1 MSTVNPCYILGLETS
16 ADDTAAAIVE
26 VHSRRILGQAIR
38 TQMAEHAAYGG
49 SVTELASRAHQAHL
63 PALVQETFT
72 QAELTIADIHA
83 IATTTGPGLTTA
95 LAMGATF
102 GKTLA
107 LARGLPF
114 LATNHIEGHALS
126 PLLAEGSALPKA
138 FLQRHEPYVLL
149 LITGGHTQLIA
160 VRDVGHYEL
169 LGTTADDAVGECF
182 DKIGA
187 ALNLP
192 HPSGPNLAK
201 LAAQGNPHGVILPS
215 PKGAGV
221 FDFSFSGLKTA
232 ARQAVEKGSTSPAS
246 ISPAAISPADIAAS
260 LEHTIAT
267 LLADKL
273 GKTLAHTGIKHAVAA
288 GGVAANST
296 IRAALQQAC
305 TIKGCSFTAP
315 PLALCTDNAAMIAYA
330 GGLRWQN
337 GLTKGEGLAA
347 PLYPRWP
354 LSDMNSSH

>member
-1 MSTVNPCYILGLETS
+1 MSTVKPCYVLGLESS

-26 VHSRRILGQAIR
+26 IHSRRILGQAIR

-49 SVTELASRAHQAHL
+49 IVPELASRAHQAHL
-63 PALVQETFT
+63 PALVQEAFS
-72 QAELTIADIHA
+72 QAGLSMADIHA
-83 IATTTGPGLTTA
+83 VAATTGPGLTTA

-107 LARGLPF
+107 VARNLPF

-126 PLLAEGSALPKA
+126 PLLAESTPLAEA
-138 FLQRHEPYVLL
+138 FLERHEPYLLL

-160 VRDVGHYEL
+160 VRDVGAYEL

-201 LAAQGNPHGVILPS
+201 LAPQGNPQALALPS
-215 PKGAGV
+215 PKGATA

-232 ARQAVEKGSTSPAS
+232 ARQAVEKGSTSPA
-246 ISPAAISPADIAAS
+246 DVAAS

-273 GKTLAHTGIKHAVAA
+273 GKALAHTGITHAVAA
-288 GGVAANST
+288 GGVAANTT

-305 TIKGCSFTAP
+305 TQSGCSFTAP

-330 GGLRWQN
+330 GGLRWQK
-337 GLTKGEGLAA
+337 GLPVGEGLAA
-347 PLYPRWP
+347 PLFPRWP
-354 LSDMNSSH
+354 LSDMNSVR